1 MFLNL
6 EEFDD
11 VEYAS
16 TVKCDDEKW
25 TMVEKGDWVSS
36 GEYEYQTCVV
46 MNNES
51 GKYYKYELSR
61 SRGYYSDYYY
71 YTHIED
77 DKSVELSEVI
87 PIEKTIVVK
96 SWEYV

>member
-16 TVKCDDEKW
+16 TVKCDDEDW
-25 TMVEKGDWVSS
+25 TMVEKGDWISS
-36 GEYEYQTCVV
+36 GKREYQTCVV

-61 SRGYYSDYYY
+61 SGSYYSGYHCKHMGDY
-71 YTHIED
+71 EG
-77 DKSVELSEVI
+77 VELSEVK
-87 PIEKTIVVK
+87 PVEKTIVVK

>member
-6 EEFDD
+6 EDFEE
-11 VEYAS
+11 VEESPKKFSEDYL
-16 TVKCDDEKW
+16 W
-25 TMVEKGDWVSS
+25 TMIEEGDWISS
-36 GEYEYQTCVV
+36 GKWEYQTCVV

-61 SRGYYSDYYY
+61 SGSYYSDYYY
-71 YTHIED
+71 KHMED
-77 DKSVELSEVI
+77 DKGVELSEVK
-87 PIEKTIVVK
+87 PVEKTIVVK

>member
-6 EEFDD
+6 EDFDD

-16 TVKCDDEKW
+16 TVKCDDEDW
-25 TMVEKGDWVSS
+25 TMIEKGDWISS
-36 GEYEYQTCVV
+36 GKWEYKTCVV

-51 GKYYKYELSR
+51 GKYYKYELYR
-61 SRGYYSDYYY
+61 SGSYYSDYYY
-71 YTHIED
+71 PHIED
-77 DKSVELSEVI
+77 DKGVELSEVK
-87 PIEKTIVVK
+87 PIEKTVVVK

>member
-6 EEFDD
+6 EDFDN

-16 TVKCDDEKW
+16 TVKCDDENW
-25 TMVEKGDWVSS
+25 TMIEEGDWISS
-36 GEYEYQTCVV
+36 GKWEHQTCVV

-61 SRGYYSDYYY
+61 SGSYYSDYYY
-71 YTHIED
+71 KHMED
-77 DKSVELSEVI
+77 DDGVELSEVK
-87 PIEKTIVVK
+87 PVEKTVVVK